1 MSKKSFQ
8 CQMCGHCCYG
18 SGGIVVG
25 TKDLPRL
32 LMYFNMEKEAF
43 LKKYTKMTNAKPCLI
58 VGADN
63 YCLFF
68 KEGTGCTI
76 HEARP
81 NVCRAWPYF
90 RGNLIDETSFE
101 MAKEDCKGIVKT
113 VTHAEFAHDGFAYL
127 EENHLLATNSKL
139 DGRALI
145 VRKEEL
151 PHR

>member
-1 MSKKSFQ
+1 MSEKSFH

-18 SGGIVVG
+18 SGGIIVG
-25 TKDLPRL
+25 TKDLSRL
-32 LMYFNMEKEAF
+32 LTYFNMDENSFFE
-43 LKKYTKMTNAKPCLI
+43 KYTKNINGKPCLI
-58 VGADN
+58 VGEDN
-63 YCLFF
+63 FCFFF
-68 KEGTGCTI
+68 KKDKGCTI

-90 RGNLIDETSFE
+90 RGNLIDGNSFE

-113 VTHAEFAHDGFAYL
+113 ISHKEFAHDGFQYL
-127 EENHLLATNSKL
+127 IENNLIATDAKL

-151 PHR
+151 PQK